1 MIARLRNRLAHDKSA
16 HGGGAALAVLVRNS
30 VVAHFRG
37 RHGQDLPCIGRI
49 GERLLVAA
57 HGGVEHHFAS
67 GGRCIRTKTKRMA
80 MKDRSVLKCESA
92 EGWLVWL
99 NALDHGRVGL

>member
-1 MIARLRNRLAHDKSA
+1 MIARLLDRLAHDKSA

-30 VVAHFRG
+30 VVAHFCG

-49 GERLLVAA
+49 GQRFLVPA
-57 HGGVEHHFAS
+57 HGGVEHHFATS
-67 GGRCIRTKTKRMA
+67 GRCIRTKTKRMA

-92 EGWLVWL
+92 
-99 NALDHGRVGL
+99 D